1 VNDAGLTAELVE
13 ASARGDERRDRAAA
27 VAAAIRR
34 FGKYRWVGVYDVG
47 AAEIAVVG
55 WDGPA
60 PPTHPRFPRRQG
72 LCGAAVSAGATIVVG
87 EVAADPRYLSTHS
100 TTRSE
105 IVVPVF
111 RGRDVVGLL
120 DVESER
126 PDAFDDSDRT
136 LLERC
141 AALIAPL
148 WRTGDDVEARL
159 LGATL
164 PALTMQSTAGPV
176 DLAGLA
182 DDLLVLF
189 VYPHAT
195 GLPEPPVPGWEE
207 IPGALGCTAQS
218 WAFRDHHATLR
229 DLGAALAGLSVQTP
243 DEQREFAARV
253 GLTYPLLSDPERR
266 LSAQLGFPT
275 FEAGGRTFYRRL
287 TVIARRRRIV
297 NVFYPITKPE
307 RNAAEVVTWLEC
319 WGDPSK

>member
-1 VNDAGLTAELVE
+1 VNDADLTAELVA
-13 ASARGDERRDRAAA
+13 ASARSGKRRDRAAD

-34 FGKYRWVGVYDVG
+34 FGNYRWAGVYDVG

-60 PPTHPRFPRRQG
+60 PPTHPRFPRSQG
-72 LCGAAVSAGATIVVG
+72 LCGAAVSAGAAVVVG
-87 EVAADPRYLSTHS
+87 EVTADPRYLTTHS

-111 RGRDVVGLL
+111 RGRDVVGLI

-126 PDAFDDSDRT
+126 PAAFDDSDRK

-141 AALIAPL
+141 AALITPL

-159 LGATL
+159 LGTTL
-164 PALTMQSTAGPV
+164 PALTLQSTSGPV
-176 DLAGLA
+176 DLARLA

-218 WAFRDHHATLR
+218 CAFRDHHATLR
-229 DLGAALAGLSVQTP
+229 DLGAVLAGLSVQTP

-253 GLTYPLLSDPERR
+253 GLNYALLSDPERR
-266 LSAQLGFPT
+266 LSKHLGLPT
-275 FEAGGRTFYRRL
+275 FEAGGRTFYKRL
-287 TVIARRRRIV
+287 TLIARRRRIV
-297 NVFYPITKPE
+297 KVFFPITEPE

-319 WGDPSK
+319 LRRPS

>member
-1 VNDAGLTAELVE
+1 VNDDDLTTELVE
-13 ASARGDERRDRAAA
+13 ASARGGEREHRAAE

-60 PPTHPRFPRRQG
+60 PPAHPRFERSRG
-72 LCGAAVSAGATIVVG
+72 LCGAAVAAGAPVVVG
-87 EVAADPRYLSTHS
+87 NVAADPRYLTTHS

-111 RGRDVVGLL
+111 RGSDVVGLV

-126 PDAFDDSDRT
+126 PYAFDGSDRK

-148 WRTGDDVEARL
+148 WRTDDDVEARL
-159 LGATL
+159 SGADL
-164 PALTMQSTAGPV
+164 PALTLESTAGPV

-195 GLPEPPVPGWEE
+195 GLPEPPVAGWEQ
-207 IPGALGCTAQS
+207 IPGAVGCTAQS
-218 WAFRDHHATLR
+218 CAFRDEYERLH
-229 DLGAALAGLSVQTP
+229 DLGATLAGLSVQTVS
-243 DEQREFAARV
+243 EQREFGARV
-253 GLTYPLLSDPERR
+253 GLNYALLSDPERR
-266 LSAQLGFPT
+266 LGAHLGLPT
-275 FEAGGRTFYRRL
+275 LAAGGRTFYKRL
-287 TVIARRRRIV
+287 TLIARRRRIV
-297 NVFYPITKPE
+297 KVFFPVAEPE
-307 RNAAEVVTWLEC
+307 RNAAEVSAWLE
-319 WGDPSK
+319 